1 MSIQKRLRQ
10 EFYGIFSAD
19 PEIIIRAPGRVNLI
33 GEHTDYNDGFV
44 LPMAIDQAIW
54 MAVRARQDRKV
65 VSYSLDFGEISD
77 FSLDDIQKESHTWKE
92 YLKGV
97 AWLLQQ
103 EGYSLKGWEGML
115 AGDVPIGSGLSS
127 SAALEM
133 ATLRSFS
140 EISDFTWDA
149 KSMAIIGQRVEM
161 EWIGVQ
167 SGIMDQLI
175 SALGKAGH
183 ALLMDCRTL
192 ETEYIPLPEGIT
204 FIVIDTGVRRDLVHS
219 AYNLRRSQCRAAANR
234 CKVPAL
240 RDLTMDTLQE
250 MASELE
256 PILYQRAN
264 HVVSENQRTLQ
275 AAKALRLGDIAQFGG
290 YMNASHASLRDDYE
304 VSCKELD
311 YLVEISLEEGAIG
324 ARMTGAGFGGC
335 VVSVV
340 REGVEEVFSR
350 EVMERYREKT
360 GLEPKA
366 YPCAASDGISVYP

>member
-65 VSYSLDFGEISD
+65 VCYSLDFGEISD

-167 SGIMDQLI
+167 SGIMDQMI

-183 ALLMDCRTL
+183 ALLMDCRSL
-192 ETEYIPLPEGIT
+192 QTEAIPIPVG
-204 FIVIDTGVRRDLVHS
+204 FAFVVIDTSVRRGLIDS

>member
-10 EFYGIFSAD
+10 EFYGRFSAE
-19 PEIIIRAPGRVNLI
+19 PEIIVRAPGRVNLI

-65 VSYSLDFGEISD
+65 VCYSLDFGEISD

-167 SGIMDQLI
+167 SGIMDQMI

-183 ALLMDCRTL
+183 ALLMDCRSL
-192 ETEYIPLPEGIT
+192 QTEAIPIPVG
-204 FIVIDTGVRRDLVHS
+204 FAFVVIDTSVRRGLIDS